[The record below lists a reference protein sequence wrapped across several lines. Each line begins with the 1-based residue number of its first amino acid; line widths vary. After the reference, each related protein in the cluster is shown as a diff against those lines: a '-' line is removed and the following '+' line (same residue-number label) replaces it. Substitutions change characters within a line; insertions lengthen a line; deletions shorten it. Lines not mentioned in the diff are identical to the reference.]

1 VFRFTL
7 PAVPDSAPDAPA
19 PGLPGSRRDNTPT
32 VLLCDDDPVTRE
44 VLGMLLREHGYAA
57 TAVGRGRDAV
67 DRAAAEHPDVILL
80 DLRMPGMTGWEAI
93 RELKAR
99 PQTSGI
105 PIVVMSALTPAADP
119 DLAARTEGWLTKP
132 VDSDRMDQVLAAAL
146 NGARDR
152 PTALIVEDD
161 DDLAA
166 VLVAIFAQR
175 GVRAVR
181 AATQQEA
188 IAQLAQLRPD
198 VLVLDL
204 HLDKIAGSAG
214 TFGYA
219 RASEIAR
226 ELESILA
233 AGRTDRDAAMLAGD
247 LVKDLDAAL
256 RETAPVPPGGTVT
269 AVGSAPVVLLV
280 CPSAALAHAIAANA
294 RTRGLNPEIARDIPA
309 AQAALRAGRR
319 PAAAVIHLPDALDDL
334 LGELDRLGTAV
345 VGLLPPNAGTASRAA
360 ALRAGARLLLDA
372 PLDPVA
378 GAAQITDAIAALLD
392 DRDHSVPRVLA
403 VDDDE
408 TVLQAVRHLLGS
420 TSVQIETLSEPEA
433 FWATLRQFQPDLLL
447 LDVDMPGVSGLEL
460 CRLVRSDPRWS
471 QLSVVFLSSSHDP
484 DAVGRVYAAGA
495 DDFVSKPVAGPE
507 LQARIANRLE
517 RARLH
522 RLLAETD
529 PLTGLANRRRLE
541 RDLNRLQ
548 LLADRYHCDLSL
560 AVMDVDHFKRVNDRY
575 GHACGDEVLRRLA
588 GHLQAAFRGEDAV
601 ARVGGEEFVVAML
614 GMRREDAVE
623 RLSSVL
629 LSFRD
634 TPQEIGGE
642 LVTVAAS
649 GGVAQH
655 GRDGVGFAALYRAAD
670 GALRVASE
678 RPRPGPAGGGP
689 ANS

>member
-1 VFRFTL
+1 
-7 PAVPDSAPDAPA
+7 
-19 PGLPGSRRDNTPT
+19 
-32 VLLCDDDPVTRE
+32 
-44 VLGMLLREHGYAA
+44 
-57 TAVGRGRDAV
+57 
-67 DRAAAEHPDVILL
+67 
-80 DLRMPGMTGWEAI
+80 
-93 RELKAR
+93 
-99 PQTSGI
+99 
-105 PIVVMSALTPAADP
+105 
-119 DLAARTEGWLTKP
+119 
-132 VDSDRMDQVLAAAL
+132 
-146 NGARDR
+146 
-152 PTALIVEDD
+152 
-161 DDLAA
+161 
-166 VLVAIFAQR
+166 
-175 GVRAVR
+175 
-181 AATQQEA
+181 
-188 IAQLAQLRPD
+188 
-198 VLVLDL
+198 
-204 HLDKIAGSAG
+204 
-214 TFGYA
+214 
-219 RASEIAR
+219 
-226 ELESILA
+226 
-233 AGRTDRDAAMLAGD
+233 
-247 LVKDLDAAL
+247 
-256 RETAPVPPGGTVT
+256 
-269 AVGSAPVVLLV
+269 
-280 CPSAALAHAIAANA
+280 
-294 RTRGLNPEIARDIPA
+294 
-309 AQAALRAGRR
+309 LRAGRR

-670 GALRVASE
+670 GALRVAKASG
-678 RPRPGPAGGGP
+678 RGRVLPAGAQPTLDAEPDLAAVGDGALAERLRRALSGAGYRCAVRP
-689 ANS
+689 DGRSGFTVLLSHSTDREQAYDTQR

>member
-1 VFRFTL
+1 
-7 PAVPDSAPDAPA
+7 
-19 PGLPGSRRDNTPT
+19 
-32 VLLCDDDPVTRE
+32 VTEAHAGARE
-44 VLGMLLREHGYAA
+44 
-57 TAVGRGRDAV
+57 
-67 DRAAAEHPDVILL
+67 
-80 DLRMPGMTGWEAI
+80 
-93 RELKAR
+93 
-99 PQTSGI
+99 
-105 PIVVMSALTPAADP
+105 
-119 DLAARTEGWLTKP
+119 
-132 VDSDRMDQVLAAAL
+132 QVLAAAEAIWQRVRRTEL
-146 NGARDR
+146 DR
-152 PTALIVEDD
+152 VAVIESAVAALLTGRLDD
-161 DDLAA
+161 DE
-166 VLVAIFAQR
+166 
-175 GVRAVR
+175 RAR
-181 AATQQEA
+181 AEREA
-188 IAQLAQLRPD
+188 
-198 VLVLDL
+198 
-204 HLDKIAGSAG
+204 HKIAGSAG

-233 AGRTDRDAAMLAGD
+233 ARRTDRDAAMLAGD

-256 RETAPVPPGGTVT
+256 RETAPVAPSGTVV
-269 AVGSAPVVLLV
+269 AVGSAPMVLIMH
-280 CPSAALAHAIAANA
+280 PSAALAHAIADKA
-294 RTRGLNPEIARDIPA
+294 RTRGLDPEIARDIAA
-309 AQAALRAGRR
+309 AQATLRAGRR

-334 LGELDRLGTAV
+334 LGDLDRLGTAV

-378 GAAQITDAIAALLD
+378 GAAQITDAIATLLD

-403 VDDDE
+403 VDDDD

-420 TSVQIETLSEPEA
+420 TSVQVETLSEPET
-433 FWATLRQFQPDLLL
+433 FWATLRQIQPDLLL

-471 QLSVVFLSSSHDP
+471 QLPVVFLSGSHDP

-548 LLADRYHCDLSL
+548 LLADRYRSDLSL

-575 GHACGDEVLRRLA
+575 GHASGDEVLRRLA

-642 LVTVAAS
+642 LVTVTAS

-655 GRDGVGFAALYRAAD
+655 GRDGVGFEALYRAAD
-670 GALRVASE
+670 GALRVAKASG
-678 RPRPGPAGGGP
+678 RDRVLPAGAQPPRDAEPEVAVVGDGEVLAERLRRALTGTGYRCVVRP
-689 ANS
+689 DGRSGFTALLSRHTDREQAYDTRS

>member
-1 VFRFTL
+1 
-7 PAVPDSAPDAPA
+7 
-19 PGLPGSRRDNTPT
+19 
-32 VLLCDDDPVTRE
+32 VTEAHAGARE
-44 VLGMLLREHGYAA
+44 
-57 TAVGRGRDAV
+57 
-67 DRAAAEHPDVILL
+67 
-80 DLRMPGMTGWEAI
+80 
-93 RELKAR
+93 
-99 PQTSGI
+99 
-105 PIVVMSALTPAADP
+105 
-119 DLAARTEGWLTKP
+119 
-132 VDSDRMDQVLAAAL
+132 QVLAAADAIWQHVRRTEL
-146 NGARDR
+146 DR
-152 PTALIVEDD
+152 VAVIESAVAAL
-161 DDLAA
+161 LAGR
-166 VLVAIFAQR
+166 LDESE
-175 GVRAVR
+175 RALAER
-181 AATQQEA
+181 EA
-188 IAQLAQLRPD
+188 
-198 VLVLDL
+198 
-204 HLDKIAGSAG
+204 HKIAGSAG
-214 TFGYA
+214 TFGYR
-219 RASEIAR
+219 RASELAR

-233 AGRTDRDAAMLAGD
+233 ARRTDRDAAMLAGD

-256 RETAPVPPGGTVT
+256 RETAPVPPGGSVT
-269 AVGSAPVVLLV
+269 AAGSAPVVLILH
-280 CPSAALAHAIAANA
+280 PSAELAHAIADSA
-294 RTRGLNPEIARDIPA
+294 RTRGLAPEIAPDTSAARD
-309 AQAALRAGRR
+309 ALAAGRR
-319 PAAAVIHLPDALDDL
+319 PVAAVIHLPGALDPRGADGL
-334 LGELDRLGTAV
+334 LGDLDRLGTAV
-345 VGLLPPNAGTASRAA
+345 VGLLPPHAGTASRAA

-378 GAAQITDAIAALLD
+378 GAAQITDAIATLLGGR
-392 DRDHSVPRVLA
+392 DRSVPRVLA
-403 VDDDE
+403 VDDDD

-420 TSVQIETLSEPEA
+420 TSVQIETLSEPEG

-471 QLSVVFLSSSHDP
+471 QLPVVFLSGSHDA

-507 LQARIANRLE
+507 LQARIASRLE

-548 LLADRYHCDLSL
+548 LLADRYRSDLSL

-575 GHACGDEVLRRLA
+575 GHASGDEVLRRLA

-655 GRDGVGFAALYRAAD
+655 GRDGVGFEELYRAAD
-670 GALRVASE
+670 GALRVAKASG
-678 RPRPGPAGGGP
+678 RGLVLPAGAQPPRDTDPEGAGDGEVLAELLRRALTGAGYRCVVRP
-689 ANS
+689 DGRSGFTVRLSRSTDREQVYDPRR

>member
-1 VFRFTL
+1 MTE
-7 PAVPDSAPDAPA
+7 AHAGA
-19 PGLPGSRRDNTPT
+19 
-32 VLLCDDDPVTRE
+32 RE
-44 VLGMLLREHGYAA
+44 
-57 TAVGRGRDAV
+57 
-67 DRAAAEHPDVILL
+67 
-80 DLRMPGMTGWEAI
+80 
-93 RELKAR
+93 
-99 PQTSGI
+99 
-105 PIVVMSALTPAADP
+105 
-119 DLAARTEGWLTKP
+119 
-132 VDSDRMDQVLAAAL
+132 QVLAAADAIWQRVRRTEL
-146 NGARDR
+146 DR
-152 PTALIVEDD
+152 VAVIESAVAAL
-161 DDLAA
+161 LAGR
-166 VLVAIFAQR
+166 LDESE
-175 GVRAVR
+175 RALAER
-181 AATQQEA
+181 EA
-188 IAQLAQLRPD
+188 
-198 VLVLDL
+198 
-204 HLDKIAGSAG
+204 HKIAGSAG
-214 TFGYA
+214 TFGYR
-219 RASEIAR
+219 RASELAR

-233 AGRTDRDAAMLAGD
+233 ARRTDRDAAMLAGD

-256 RETAPVPPGGTVT
+256 RETAPVPPGGSVT
-269 AVGSAPVVLLV
+269 AAGSAPVVLILH
-280 CPSAALAHAIAANA
+280 PSAELAHAIADSA
-294 RTRGLNPEIARDIPA
+294 RTRGLDPEIAPDTSAARD
-309 AQAALRAGRR
+309 ALVAGRR
-319 PAAAVIHLPDALDDL
+319 PVAAVIHLPGALDPRGADGL

-345 VGLLPPNAGTASRAA
+345 VGLLPPHAGTASRAA

-378 GAAQITDAIAALLD
+378 GAAQITDAIATLLGGR
-392 DRDHSVPRVLA
+392 DRSVPRVLA
-403 VDDDE
+403 VDDDD

-420 TSVQIETLSEPEA
+420 TSVQIETLSEPEG

-471 QLSVVFLSSSHDP
+471 QLPVVFLSGSHDA

-495 DDFVSKPVAGPE
+495 DDFVGKPVAGPE
-507 LQARIANRLE
+507 LQARIASRLE

-548 LLADRYHCDLSL
+548 LLADRYHSDLSL

-655 GRDGVGFAALYRAAD
+655 GRDGVGFEALYRAAD
-670 GALRVASE
+670 GALRVAKASG
-678 RPRPGPAGGGP
+678 RGLVLPAGAQPPQTPSLRSP
-689 ANS
+689 ASARCLAELLRRALSGAGYRCVGAAGRAQRVHRAAVPQHRP